1 MPDLKA
7 DKKTQAA
14 RSSLLIVS
22 VDTRHVPLFQLALP
36 EYNIREKI
44 LSGAER
50 AEVDFSGERADLIIL
65 DCLKLSDFTIEVVE
79 QLLSRIC
86 APLIVFADQSDEGHG
101 QKAMRAGASACIID
115 GLHEHRIR
123 PLIAIAKERFR
134 MMSEVTEELKRTR
147 DSLSAR
153 KTIERAKG
161 YIMEQ
166 KGLSEAEAYTLMRR
180 QAMSRAVSLKEIA
193 QNILNVSDLLKS

>member
-1 MPDLKA
+1 MPGIPWRHKPRQSSHQHQRPA
-7 DKKTQAA
+7 CA
-14 RSSLLIVS
+14 RPGPDQLL
-22 VDTRHVPLFQLALP
+22 HPP
-36 EYNIREKI
+36 EFSRNH

-147 DSLSAR
+147 DSLSGSPR
-153 KTIERAKG
+153 GT
-161 YIMEQ
+161 
-166 KGLSEAEAYTLMRR
+166 
-180 QAMSRAVSLKEIA
+180 
-193 QNILNVSDLLKS
+193 